1 MRNWLFAASVL
12 AIASPAAAQSY
23 GMAQE
28 GTYRLGGTYLWVDA
42 GAATSCAMRCEAD
55 ARCQAWSYADM
66 LGHSPACELKGSPGR
81 LIARPD
87 MVSGLSPRTLR
98 EGARRVAPEAG
109 IPTIPAAHKQ
119 TRKVRPDERTTRYKP
134 VSRGVAVPELSG
146 KGQGAAQ
153 VGGANFYPYQPKGEP
168 AGHATY
174 YPGNDRLSNPA
185 GSANADIP
193 QARAR
198 IVGSAPETSR
208 SEYYPQSGD
217 RRPAATRP
225 PRTFPDE

>member
-1 MRNWLFAASVL
+1 MRNWLFAVSVL
-12 AIASPAAAQSY
+12 VIVHPAAAQPY

-55 ARCQAWSYADM
+55 TRCQAWSYADI

-98 EGARRVAPEAG
+98 EGARRVVPAVEPSTSPAVQTHAR
-109 IPTIPAAHKQ
+109 PARPAARNTSYQ
-119 TRKVRPDERTTRYKP
+119 P
-134 VSRGVAVPELSG
+134 VSRGVSVPELSG
-146 KGQGAAQ
+146 QGQGESSARSEYYPEQSKGQPEGPS
-153 VGGANFYPYQPKGEP
+153 G
-168 AGHATY
+168 Y
-174 YPGNDRLSNPA
+174 YPGVERVSNA
-185 GSANADIP
+185 ASSANADIP

-198 IVGSAPETSR
+198 IVGSGSETSK
-208 SEYYPQSGD
+208 SEYYPNSGD